1 MPLVCQVTGKKPM
14 SGNRVSHANNRTKRK
29 FNPNIQNKRFWLP
42 SENRFVRL
50 KVSAKGIK
58 IITKLG
64 IEKVVADM
72 RRKGVKV

>member
-14 SGNRVSHANNRTKRK
+14 TGNRVSHANNRTKRK
-29 FNPNIQNKRFWLP
+29 FNPNIQAKRFWLP

-64 IEKVVADM
+64 IEKVIADL
-72 RRKGVKV
+72 RKKGVKV

>member
-1 MPLVCQVTGKKPM
+1 MSLVCQVTGKKPM

-29 FNPNIQNKRFWLP
+29 FNPNIQSKRFWLP
-42 SENRFVRL
+42 SQNRFVRL

-64 IEKVVADM
+64 IEKVVNDM
-72 RRKGVKV
+72 RKNGVKV

>member
-29 FNPNIQNKRFWLP
+29 FNPNIQSKRFWLQ

-64 IEKVVADM
+64 IEKVVSDM
-72 RRKGVKV
+72 RKKGVKV